1 MWDFIV
7 KYWVEFAFGVVVAIL
22 TALYRNLSKR
32 IKDTQQKDKAM
43 EDGIRELLKD
53 RIIQAHDYYVNEK
66 KSCSAY
72 RKASIDSMY
81 EAYHSLGGNGT
92 VTRLCQ
98 EIDSLPTE
106 G

>member
-1 MWDFIV
+1 MWDFV
-7 KYWVEFAFGVVVAIL
+7 LKYWVEFLFGLIVAGLGI
-22 TALYRNLSKR
+22 LYRKLSKR
-32 IKDTQQKDKAM
+32 VSDNQSRDKAM

-66 KSCSAY
+66 RSCSAF

-81 EAYHSLGGNGT
+81 EAYHTLGGNGT

-106 G
+106 